1 MCAASANFSIADIT
15 SGSSGAISNSSVRL
29 LKSDSS
35 SLISFSDFSSP
46 DFFCKTA
53 RALSGLSHKSGAFTC
68 SSNSEIC
75 CFNFSGSKKPPDGS
89 DVVGNLCQKFI
100 SNNHNDIIISV
111 NLPKSNECLPFL
123 FGCVKI
129 TTTRGILMKH
139 FLGVFGLI
147 GAYLLGNAAYAISAG
162 TVGASDQNRGSI
174 IQTPTATSQL
184 RGHAGVANAYKTN
197 QRNTYFI
204 VSQPDVDTACREK
217 IFKCLTDY
225 CGDVTVVPG
234 QRESKCQYATE
245 TELYNYTML
254 CLQRDTEIL
263 LPQYGANTRNHTGGM
278 NTAAQLCPS
287 YVQQELISY
296 MSMSSMA
303 NQLSK
308 SNSNLCIQRRQELE
322 AAMACH
328 TVALTYGNE
337 TTSMLTSQLTDYC
350 GAGVPGGSA
359 EMVTRFANAG
369 NVGANVWGWAE
380 KIVSLNLNKKGDEWQ
395 AAVDSVL
402 AGYTNRMNL
411 ACGDNLQ
418 LNTVSH
424 PSNGSQPSAL
434 QTVAAIAVGA
444 AFPTTESQAENP
456 YENWSVWMQVES
468 LSDEIYTYD
477 RAFQLVQAALS
488 NPSTT
493 PNAFFTSAQIDD
505 MQRAYIRGT
514 KVFVVQDS
522 GRCFLVPVA
531 QLTDAEQ
538 SLVSQSFA
546 HCIGK

>member
-1 MCAASANFSIADIT
+1 
-15 SGSSGAISNSSVRL
+15 
-29 LKSDSS
+29 
-35 SLISFSDFSSP
+35 
-46 DFFCKTA
+46 
-53 RALSGLSHKSGAFTC
+53 
-68 SSNSEIC
+68 
-75 CFNFSGSKKPPDGS
+75 
-89 DVVGNLCQKFI
+89 
-100 SNNHNDIIISV
+100 
-111 NLPKSNECLPFL
+111 
-123 FGCVKI
+123 
-129 TTTRGILMKH
+129 MKH

-147 GAYLLGNAAYAISAG
+147 GAYLLGSAAYAISAG

-287 YVQQELISY
+287 YVQQELMSY

-369 NVGANVWGWAE
+369 NVGANIWGWAE
-380 KIVSLNLNKKGDEWQ
+380 KIVSLDLNKKGEDWQ
-395 AAVDSVL
+395 AAVDAVL
-402 AGYTNRMNL
+402 ASYTNRMNL

-424 PSNGSQPSAL
+424 PTNTSSEPTAL
-434 QTVAAIAVGA
+434 QTAAALAVGM
-444 AFPTTESQAENP
+444 AFPTTEQKIENP
-456 YENWSVWMQVES
+456 YENWSVWMEITSMSELYQYNDAYQV
-468 LSDEIYTYD
+468 
-477 RAFQLVQAALS
+477 VMAALS

-493 PNAFFTSAQIDD
+493 QNAFLTSAQMDN
-505 MQRAYIRGT
+505 MQTAYTRGT
-514 KVFVVQDS
+514 KVFIIRDS
-522 GRCFLVPVA
+522 ARCYVIPVA
-531 QLTDAEQ
+531 QMTAAEQ
-538 SLVSQSFA
+538 SLVAQSFA
-546 HCIGK
+546 NCVNK

>member
-1 MCAASANFSIADIT
+1 
-15 SGSSGAISNSSVRL
+15 
-29 LKSDSS
+29 
-35 SLISFSDFSSP
+35 
-46 DFFCKTA
+46 
-53 RALSGLSHKSGAFTC
+53 
-68 SSNSEIC
+68 
-75 CFNFSGSKKPPDGS
+75 
-89 DVVGNLCQKFI
+89 
-100 SNNHNDIIISV
+100 
-111 NLPKSNECLPFL
+111 
-123 FGCVKI
+123 
-129 TTTRGILMKH
+129 MKH
-139 FLGVFGLI
+139 FLCVFGLI
-147 GAYLLGNAAYAISAG
+147 GATLLGNAALAVSAG
-162 TVGASDQNRGSI
+162 TVGAGDSGRGI
-174 IQTPTATSQL
+174 LIQTPTASSQL
-184 RGHAGVANAYKTN
+184 RGNAGVANAYKTN

-234 QRESKCQYATE
+234 QRESKCKYATE

-287 YVQQELISY
+287 YVQQELMSY
-296 MSMSSMA
+296 LSMSSMA

-308 SNSNLCIQRRQELE
+308 SNSDLCIARRQELE

-328 TVALTYGNE
+328 SVALTYGNE
-337 TTSMLTSQLTDYC
+337 TSSMLTTYLTDYC

-369 NVGANVWGWAE
+369 NVGANIWGWAE

-395 AAVDSVL
+395 AAVDAVL

-411 ACGDNLQ
+411 ACGDNLH
-418 LNTVSH
+418 LNTVVHSTG
-424 PSNGSQPSAL
+424 NEPSAL
-434 QTVAAIAVGA
+434 QTAAALAVGV
-444 AFPTTESQAENP
+444 AFPGTENKAENP
-456 YENWSVWMQVES
+456 YENWSVWMQVDS

-493 PNAFFTSAQIDD
+493 PNSFFTSAQIDN
-505 MQRAYIRGT
+505 MQRAYTRGT
-514 KVFVVQDS
+514 KVFIVKDS
-522 GRCFLVPVA
+522 ARCFVVPVA
-531 QLTDAEQ
+531 QMTDSEQ

-546 HCIGK
+546 HCIGR